1 MVLALNAGMPA
12 YSTWHETIDLVAQTP
27 GTCFAFTDFNEEAM
41 HMAVGIIEHWLVP
54 DRSITWLQ
62 PTIPNPFRQPLSRWS
77 GGPALP
83 TYSNGFVA
91 AFQVP
96 AKRSVHPGDYD

>member
-1 MVLALNAGMPA
+1 VVLALNAGMPA

-41 HMAVGIIEHWLVP
+41 HMAVGIIDHWLVSE
-54 DRSITWLQ
+54 RNIAWLQ

-91 AFQVP
+91 AFRVRQRQ
-96 AKRSVHPGDYD
+96 A